1 MMDYIKPRP
10 EFFGMPFTA
19 DSFNDMPYTYL
30 GSTGCRVSKV
40 GLGTWKYGY
49 PETGDGARLNKKEA
63 FKIFDRA
70 VELGVTFWDT
80 ANRYN
85 ASSGNSERVIGE
97 WLKANPDQRRN
108 IVLATKMFGLMDG
121 KTPNHCRLGRINV
134 LEATYACMERLRV
147 DHIDLLYF
155 HNYDPVTPVEE
166 SLQAVT
172 DLMSRDLVR
181 YFAVSNYDL
190 DRLKPYEA
198 AAKKGYPRAC
208 AVQNAFNILDGERGP
223 AIAAPG
229 VLDYCAKNG
238 ISHIAHGPL
247 GQGMLTGRYLDPE
260 KVGKGDRL
268 FDEKA
273 VDKKLTPEN
282 RTKLQGLAELAGEW
296 DMEVS
301 QLTLA
306 YTLTIPGMGPV
317 IPGAST
323 VEQLESNAKVGSIE
337 LSDEQIKRVKKA
349 LG

>member
-1 MMDYIKPRP
+1 MMDYLKPRP
-10 EFFGMPFTA
+10 EFYGMPFTS
-19 DSFNDMPYTYL
+19 DSFNEMPYLYL
-30 GSTGCRVSKV
+30 GRTGCRVSKV

-49 PETGDGARLNKKEA
+49 PETEDGARVNKKDA
-63 FKIFDRA
+63 FKILDRA

-121 KTPNHCRLGRINV
+121 MTPNHCRLGRINI

-147 DHIDLLYF
+147 DHLDLLYF
-155 HNYDPVTPVEE
+155 HACDPVTPVEE
-166 SLQAVT
+166 SLQAVA
-172 DLMSRDLVR
+172 DLMARDLVR
-181 YFAVSNYDL
+181 HLGVSNFNL
-190 DRLKPYEA
+190 DNLKAYRD
-198 AAKKGYPRAC
+198 AAKKGYPEPC
-208 AVQNAFNILDGERGP
+208 VVQNGFNILEGERGGMGP
-223 AIAAPG
+223 TPG
-229 VLDYCAKNG
+229 VIEYCARNG
-238 ISHIAHGPL
+238 LSHIAHGPL
-247 GQGMLTGRYLDPE
+247 GQGMLTNRYLDPE
-260 KVGKGDRL
+260 KVGQGDRL
-268 FDEKA
+268 YDEESLEG
-273 VDKKLTPEN
+273 KLTPEN
-282 RTKLQGLAELAGEW
+282 RHKLQGLAELAREW

-337 LSDEQIKRVKKA
+337 LSEDQIKRVKE
-349 LG
+349 LLR